1 MKINFND
8 SKKNLVKFTFKD
20 DFTNE
25 FFDGSIGGVFPDLN
39 SNLIYLGLGEKE
51 HFDREI
57 FKEAVYKLG
66 RFFLNKEITEISFD
80 DNSLELNKEDY
91 IYNIVNS
98 LILAGYNFDYYKSEK
113 TKYNIE
119 NINLPA
125 SFNSYEKN
133 MEELVKVI
141 DAQSFARDL
150 VNLRSNDIYPETL
163 ATKAKEELSKY
174 GVDVKIYEEDQIRQ
188 MGLTAFLQVAKGSD
202 NKPRFIVMEYL
213 KANDDQKP
221 LVFVGKG
228 LTYDSGG
235 YSIKSS
241 DGMKEMNS
249 DMGGSAT
256 VIGALKAIA
265 SNNLK
270 VNVVGIVAA
279 CENSISGRAYKPGD
293 VIKARNGM
301 TIEVDNTDAEG
312 RITLADAVN
321 YGVTEYKPQ
330 MIIDLATLTG
340 AVLVALG
347 ETYTGAIT
355 NNQQAMDDVLKASK
369 ETDEKIWQLPN
380 DNFLRKYNN
389 SEIADIKNSGGRLAG
404 SITAG
409 QFVGAFIED
418 YPWVHLDIA
427 GTAYLSKAQGP
438 YQEGAT
444 GVQVKTLYQLAKN
457 KAEK

>member
-20 DFTNE
+20 DFSNE

-51 HFDREI
+51 NFDREI

-80 DNSLELNKEDY
+80 DNSLELDKEDY

-133 MEELVKVI
+133 MEELIKVI

-163 ATKAKEELSKY
+163 ANKAKEGLSKY

-355 NNQQAMDDVLKASK
+355 NNQQAMDEVLKAAK

-389 SEIADIKNSGGRLAG
+389 SEVADIKNSGGRLAG

-444 GVQVKTLYQLAKN
+444 GIQVKTLYQLAKN
-457 KAEK
+457 KAE

>member
-20 DFTNE
+20 DFSNE

-80 DNSLELNKEDY
+80 DNSLELDKEDY

-163 ATKAKEELSKY
+163 ANKAKEELSKY

-213 KANDDQKP
+213 KSNVDQKP

-355 NNQQAMDDVLKASK
+355 NNQQAMDEVLKAAK

-389 SEIADIKNSGGRLAG
+389 SEVADIKNSGGRLAG

-457 KAEK
+457 KAE

>member
-8 SKKNLVKFTFKD
+8 SKKNLVRFTFKD
-20 DFTNE
+20 DFSNE
-25 FFDGSIGGVFPDLN
+25 FFDGSIGEIFPDLN
-39 SNLIYLGLGEKE
+39 DNLIYLGLGEKE
-51 HFDREI
+51 NFEREI

-80 DNSLELNKEDY
+80 DNQLGLDKEDY

-163 ATKAKEELSKY
+163 ANKAKEELSKY
-174 GVDVKIYEEDQIRQ
+174 GVDVKIYEEDQIRE

-355 NNQQAMDDVLKASK
+355 NNQEAMEQVLKAAK

-389 SEIADIKNSGGRLAG
+389 SEVADIKNSGGRLAG

-457 KAEK
+457 KAE

>member
-20 DFTNE
+20 DFSNE

-80 DNSLELNKEDY
+80 DNSLELDKEDY

-98 LILAGYNFDYYKSEK
+98 LILAGYNFDHYKSEK

-163 ATKAKEELSKY
+163 ANKAKEELSKY

-213 KANDDQKP
+213 KSNVDQKP

-355 NNQQAMDDVLKASK
+355 NNQQAMDEVLKAAK

-389 SEIADIKNSGGRLAG
+389 SEVADIKNSGGRLAG

-444 GVQVKTLYQLAKN
+444 GVQVKTLYQLANN
-457 KAEK
+457 KAE

>member
-20 DFTNE
+20 DFSNE
-25 FFDGSIGGVFPDLN
+25 FFDGSIGEVFPDLN

-80 DNSLELNKEDY
+80 DNSLELDKKDY

-355 NNQQAMDDVLKASK
+355 NNQQAMDEVLKAAK

-389 SEIADIKNSGGRLAG
+389 SEVADIKNSGGRLAG

-444 GVQVKTLYQLAKN
+444 GVLVKTLYQLAKN

>member
-20 DFTNE
+20 DFSNE

-51 HFDREI
+51 YFDREI

-66 RFFLNKEITEISFD
+66 RFFLNKEITEVSFD
-80 DNSLELNKEDY
+80 DNSLELDKEDY

-113 TKYNIE
+113 AKYNIE

-163 ATKAKEELSKY
+163 ANKAKEELSKY

-265 SNNLK
+265 CNNLK

-293 VIKARNGM
+293 VIKARNKM

-355 NNQQAMDDVLKASK
+355 NNQQAMDEVLKAAK

-389 SEIADIKNSGGRLAG
+389 SEVADIKNSGGRLAG

-457 KAEK
+457 KAEN

>member
-20 DFTNE
+20 DFSNE

-66 RFFLNKEITEISFD
+66 RFFLNKEITEVSFD
-80 DNSLELNKEDY
+80 DNSLELDKEDY

-113 TKYNIE
+113 AKYNIE

-163 ATKAKEELSKY
+163 ANKAKEELSKY
-174 GVDVKIYEEDQIRQ
+174 GVDVKIYEEDQIRE

-293 VIKARNGM
+293 VIKARNKM

-355 NNQQAMDDVLKASK
+355 NNQQAMDEVLKAAK

-389 SEIADIKNSGGRLAG
+389 SEVADIKNSGGRLAG

-457 KAEK
+457 KAE

>member
-20 DFTNE
+20 DFSNE

-80 DNSLELNKEDY
+80 DNSLELDKEDY

-141 DAQSFARDL
+141 DAQTFARDL

-163 ATKAKEELSKY
+163 ANKAKEELSKY

-265 SNNLK
+265 CNNLK

-293 VIKARNGM
+293 VIKARNKM

-355 NNQQAMDDVLKASK
+355 NNQQAMDEVLKAAK

-389 SEIADIKNSGGRLAG
+389 SEVADIKNSGGRLAG

-457 KAEK
+457 KAE

>member
-1 MKINFND
+1 MIINFND
-8 SKKNLVKFTFKD
+8 SKKNLVRFTFKD
-20 DFTNE
+20 DFSNE

-80 DNSLELNKEDY
+80 DNSLELDKEDY

-98 LILAGYNFDYYKSEK
+98 LVLAGYNFDYYKSEK

-163 ATKAKEELSKY
+163 ANKAKEELSKY

-213 KANDDQKP
+213 KANVDQKP

-293 VIKARNGM
+293 VIKARNKM

-355 NNQQAMDDVLKASK
+355 NNQQAMDEVLKAAK

-389 SEIADIKNSGGRLAG
+389 SEVADIKNSGGRLAG

-457 KAEK
+457 KAE

>member
-20 DFTNE
+20 DFSNE

-66 RFFLNKEITEISFD
+66 RFFLNKEITEVSFD
-80 DNSLELNKEDY
+80 DNSLELDKEDY

-113 TKYNIE
+113 AKYNIE

-163 ATKAKEELSKY
+163 ANKAKEELSKY

-355 NNQQAMDDVLKASK
+355 NNQEAMEQVLKAAK

-389 SEIADIKNSGGRLAG
+389 SEVADIKNSGGRLAG

-457 KAEK
+457 KAE

>member
-20 DFTNE
+20 DFSNE

-39 SNLIYLGLGEKE
+39 CNLIYLGLGEKE

-80 DNSLELNKEDY
+80 DNSLELDKKDY

-98 LILAGYNFDYYKSEK
+98 LILAVYNFDYYKSEK

-163 ATKAKEELSKY
+163 ANKAKEELSKY

-293 VIKARNGM
+293 VIKARNKM

-355 NNQQAMDDVLKASK
+355 NNQEAMEQVLKAAK

-389 SEIADIKNSGGRLAG
+389 SEVADIKNSGGRLAG

-444 GVQVKTLYQLAKN
+444 GVLVKTLYQLAKN
-457 KAEK
+457 KAE

>member
-20 DFTNE
+20 DFSNE

-80 DNSLELNKEDY
+80 DNSLELDKEDY

-163 ATKAKEELSKY
+163 ANKAKEELSKY
-174 GVDVKIYEEDQIRQ
+174 GVDVKVYEEDQIRQ

-265 SNNLK
+265 CNNLK

-293 VIKARNGM
+293 VIKARNKM

-355 NNQQAMDDVLKASK
+355 NNQQALDEVLKAAK
-369 ETDEKIWQLPN
+369 ATDEKIWQLPN

-389 SEIADIKNSGGRLAG
+389 SEVADIKNSGGRLAG

-457 KAEK
+457 KAE

>member
-20 DFTNE
+20 DFSNE
-25 FFDGSIGGVFPDLN
+25 FFDGSIGEIFPDLN
-39 SNLIYLGLGEKE
+39 DNIIYLGLGEKE
-51 HFDREI
+51 NFEREI

-80 DNSLELNKEDY
+80 DNQLGLDKEDY

-163 ATKAKEELSKY
+163 ANKAKEELSKY

-355 NNQQAMDDVLKASK
+355 NNQEAMDEVLKAAK

-389 SEIADIKNSGGRLAG
+389 SEVADIKNSGGRLAG

-457 KAEK
+457 KAE

>member
-20 DFTNE
+20 DFSNE

-66 RFFLNKEITEISFD
+66 RFFLNKEITEVSFD
-80 DNSLELNKEDY
+80 DNSLELDKEDY

-113 TKYNIE
+113 AKYNIE

-163 ATKAKEELSKY
+163 ANKAKEELSKY

-355 NNQQAMDDVLKASK
+355 NNQQAMDEVLKAAK

-389 SEIADIKNSGGRLAG
+389 SEVADIKNSGGRLAG

-457 KAEK
+457 KAE

>member
-20 DFTNE
+20 DFSNE
-25 FFDGSIGGVFPDLN
+25 FFDGSIGEVFPDLN

-80 DNSLELNKEDY
+80 DNQLGLDKEDY

-98 LILAGYNFDYYKSEK
+98 LILAVYNFDYYKSEK

-163 ATKAKEELSKY
+163 ANKAKEELSKY

-265 SNNLK
+265 CNNLK

-355 NNQQAMDDVLKASK
+355 NNQQAMDEVLKAAK

-389 SEIADIKNSGGRLAG
+389 SEVADIKNSGGRLAG

>member
-8 SKKNLVKFTFKD
+8 SKKNLIKFTFKD
-20 DFTNE
+20 DFSNE

-39 SNLIYLGLGEKE
+39 INLIYLGLGEKE

-80 DNSLELNKEDY
+80 DNQLGLDKEDY

-163 ATKAKEELSKY
+163 ANKAKEELSKY

-213 KANDDQKP
+213 KSNVDQKP

-265 SNNLK
+265 CNNLK

-293 VIKARNGM
+293 VIKARNKM

-355 NNQQAMDDVLKASK
+355 NNQQAMDEVLKAAK

-380 DNFLRKYNN
+380 DNFLRNYNN
-389 SEIADIKNSGGRLAG
+389 SEVADIKNSGGRLAG

-444 GVQVKTLYQLAKN
+444 GVLVKTLYQLANN
-457 KAEK
+457 KAKN

>member
-8 SKKNLVKFTFKD
+8 SKKNLVRFTFKD
-20 DFTNE
+20 DFSNE
-25 FFDGSIGGVFPDLN
+25 FFDGSIGEIFPDLN
-39 SNLIYLGLGEKE
+39 DNLIYLGLGEKE
-51 HFDREI
+51 NFEREI

-80 DNSLELNKEDY
+80 DNQLGLDKEDY

-150 VNLRSNDIYPETL
+150 VNLRSNDIYPESL
-163 ATKAKEELSKY
+163 ANKAKEELSKY
-174 GVDVKIYEEDQIRQ
+174 GVDVKIYEEDQIRE

-355 NNQQAMDDVLKASK
+355 NNQQAMDQVLKAAK

-389 SEIADIKNSGGRLAG
+389 SEVADIKNSGGRLAG

-457 KAEK
+457 KAE

>member
-8 SKKNLVKFTFKD
+8 SKKNLVRFTFKD
-20 DFTNE
+20 DFSNE
-25 FFDGSIGGVFPDLN
+25 FFDGSIGGIFPDLN

-80 DNSLELNKEDY
+80 DNQLGLDKEDY

-163 ATKAKEELSKY
+163 ANKAKEELSKY
-174 GVDVKIYEEDQIRQ
+174 GVDVKIYEEDQIRE

-293 VIKARNGM
+293 VIKAHNGM

-355 NNQQAMDDVLKASK
+355 NNQEAMDEVLKAAK

-389 SEIADIKNSGGRLAG
+389 SEVADIKNSGGRLAG

-457 KAEK
+457 KAE

>member
-8 SKKNLVKFTFKD
+8 SKKNLVRFTFKD
-20 DFTNE
+20 DFSNE
-25 FFDGSIGGVFPDLN
+25 FFDGSIGEIFPDLN
-39 SNLIYLGLGEKE
+39 DNLIYLGLGEKE

-80 DNSLELNKEDY
+80 DNWLELDKEDY

-150 VNLRSNDIYPETL
+150 VNLRSNNIYPETL
-163 ATKAKEELSKY
+163 ANKAKEELSKY

-355 NNQQAMDDVLKASK
+355 NNQEAMEQVLKAAK

-389 SEIADIKNSGGRLAG
+389 SEVADIKNSGGRLAG

-427 GTAYLSKAQGP
+427 GTAYLSKAQAP

-444 GVQVKTLYQLAKN
+444 GVLVKTLYQLAKN

>member
-1 MKINFND
+1 MKINFNN

-20 DFTNE
+20 DFSNE
-25 FFDGSIGGVFPDLN
+25 FFDGSIGDVFPDLN

-293 VIKARNGM
+293 VIKARNKM

-355 NNQQAMDDVLKASK
+355 NNQQAMDEVLKAAK

-389 SEIADIKNSGGRLAG
+389 SEVADIKNSGGRLAG

-457 KAEK
+457 KAE

>member
-20 DFTNE
+20 DFSNE

-66 RFFLNKEITEISFD
+66 RFFLNKEITEVSFD
-80 DNSLELNKEDY
+80 DNSLELDKEDY

-113 TKYNIE
+113 AKYNIE

-163 ATKAKEELSKY
+163 ANKAKEGLSKY

-355 NNQQAMDDVLKASK
+355 NNQQAMDEVLKAAK

-389 SEIADIKNSGGRLAG
+389 SEVADIKNSGGRLAG

-457 KAEK
+457 KAE

>member
-8 SKKNLVKFTFKD
+8 SKKNLVRFTFKD
-20 DFTNE
+20 DFSNE
-25 FFDGSIGGVFPDLN
+25 FFDGSIGEVFPDLN
-39 SNLIYLGLGEKE
+39 DNLIYLGLGEKE
-51 HFDREI
+51 NFDREI

-80 DNSLELNKEDY
+80 DNQLGLDKEDY

-163 ATKAKEELSKY
+163 ANKAKEELSKY

-355 NNQQAMDDVLKASK
+355 NNQEAMDEVLKAAK

-389 SEIADIKNSGGRLAG
+389 SEVADIKNSGGRLAG

-457 KAEK
+457 KAE

>member
-20 DFTNE
+20 DFSNE
-25 FFDGSIGGVFPDLN
+25 FFDGSVGAIFPDLN
-39 SNLIYLGLGEKE
+39 NNLIYLGLGEKE
-51 HFDREI
+51 NFDREI

-80 DNSLELNKEDY
+80 DNSLELDKEDY

-141 DAQSFARDL
+141 DSQNFARDL

-163 ATKAKEELSKY
+163 ANKAKEELSKY

-213 KANDDQKP
+213 KANDEQKP

-355 NNQQAMDDVLKASK
+355 NNQQVMDEVLKAAK
-369 ETDEKIWQLPN
+369 ENDEKIWQLPN

-389 SEIADIKNSGGRLAG
+389 SEVADIKNSGGRLAG

-444 GVQVKTLYQLAKN
+444 GVLVKTLYQLAKN
-457 KAEK
+457 KAE

>member
-20 DFTNE
+20 DFSNE

-51 HFDREI
+51 YFDREI

-80 DNSLELNKEDY
+80 DNSLELDKEDY

-163 ATKAKEELSKY
+163 ANKAKEELSKY

-355 NNQQAMDDVLKASK
+355 NNQQAMDEVLKAAK

-389 SEIADIKNSGGRLAG
+389 SEVADIKNSGGRLAG

-457 KAEK
+457 KAE

>member
-20 DFTNE
+20 DFSNE
-25 FFDGSIGGVFPDLN
+25 FFDGSIGDVFPDLN

-98 LILAGYNFDYYKSEK
+98 LILAGYNFDYYKSDK

-163 ATKAKEELSKY
+163 ANKAKEELSKY
-174 GVDVKIYEEDQIRQ
+174 GVDVKVYEEDQIRQ

-444 GVQVKTLYQLAKN
+444 GVLVKTLYQLAKN

>member
-8 SKKNLVKFTFKD
+8 SKKNLVRFTFKD
-20 DFTNE
+20 DFSNE
-25 FFDGSIGGVFPDLN
+25 FFDGSIGEIFPDLN
-39 SNLIYLGLGEKE
+39 DNLIYLGLGEKE
-51 HFDREI
+51 NFEREI

-66 RFFLNKEITEISFD
+66 RIFLNKEITEISFD
-80 DNSLELNKEDY
+80 DNQLGLDKEDY

-163 ATKAKEELSKY
+163 ANKAKEELSKY
-174 GVDVKIYEEDQIRQ
+174 GVNVKIYEEDQIRQ

-265 SNNLK
+265 CNNLK

-293 VIKARNGM
+293 VIKARNKM

-355 NNQQAMDDVLKASK
+355 NNQQAMDEVLKAAK

-389 SEIADIKNSGGRLAG
+389 SEVADIKNSGGRLAG

-457 KAEK
+457 KAE

>member
-20 DFTNE
+20 DFSNE

-66 RFFLNKEITEISFD
+66 RFFLNKEITEVSFD
-80 DNSLELNKEDY
+80 DNSLELDKEDY

-113 TKYNIE
+113 AKYNIE

-125 SFNSYEKN
+125 SFNFYEKN

-163 ATKAKEELSKY
+163 ANKAKEELSKY

-355 NNQQAMDDVLKASK
+355 NNQQAMDQVLKAAK

-389 SEIADIKNSGGRLAG
+389 SEVADIKNSGGRLAG

-444 GVQVKTLYQLAKN
+444 GVLVKTLYQLAKN
-457 KAEK
+457 KAE

>member
-20 DFTNE
+20 DFSNE
-25 FFDGSIGGVFPDLN
+25 FFDGSIGEVFPDLN
-39 SNLIYLGLGEKE
+39 DNLIYLGLGEKE

-80 DNSLELNKEDY
+80 DNQLGLYKEDY

-98 LILAGYNFDYYKSEK
+98 LILAVYNFDYYKSEK

-163 ATKAKEELSKY
+163 ANKAKEELSKY

-265 SNNLK
+265 CNNLK

-355 NNQQAMDDVLKASK
+355 NNQQAMDEVLKAAK

-389 SEIADIKNSGGRLAG
+389 SEVADIKNSGGRLAG

-457 KAEK
+457 KAE

>member
-20 DFTNE
+20 DFSNE

-80 DNSLELNKEDY
+80 DNSLELDKEDY

-133 MEELVKVI
+133 MEELIKVI

-163 ATKAKEELSKY
+163 ANKAKEGLSKY

-355 NNQQAMDDVLKASK
+355 NNQQAMDEVLKAAK

-389 SEIADIKNSGGRLAG
+389 SEVADIKNSGGRLAG

-418 YPWVHLDIA
+418 YPWIHLDIA

-444 GVQVKTLYQLAKN
+444 GIQVKTLYQLAKN
-457 KAEK
+457 KAE

>member
-20 DFTNE
+20 DFSNE

-80 DNSLELNKEDY
+80 DNSLELDKEDY

-265 SNNLK
+265 CNNLK

-293 VIKARNGM
+293 VIKARNKM

-380 DNFLRKYNN
+380 DNLLRKYNN

-444 GVQVKTLYQLAKN
+444 GVLVKTLYQLAKN

>member
-20 DFTNE
+20 DFSNE
-25 FFDGSIGGVFPDLN
+25 FFDGSIGDVFPDLN

-98 LILAGYNFDYYKSEK
+98 LILAGYNFDNYKSEK

-163 ATKAKEELSKY
+163 ANKAKEELSKY
-174 GVDVKIYEEDQIRQ
+174 GVDVKVYEEDQIRQ

-355 NNQQAMDDVLKASK
+355 NNQQALDEVLKAAK

-380 DNFLRKYNN
+380 DNFLRKSNN
-389 SEIADIKNSGGRLAG
+389 SEVADIKNSGGRLAG

-444 GVQVKTLYQLAKN
+444 GVLVKTLYQLAKN